1 MARAHRLGT
10 PGCSARRTYERGVKP
25 FGSTVKKEVRNE
37 VESWEKIWGYVA
49 GVGEFENEGKK
60 PQGQR
65 ERVQK
70 IFEKVFLKILKKRMF
85 WKYLRGE
92 CWCRRDE
99 WYIVLRNVG
108 RSEQR
113 GVVCRPPS

>member
-60 PQGQR
+60 PQRPR
-65 ERVQK
+65 ERAQK
-70 IFEKVFLKILKKRMF
+70 N
-85 WKYLRGE
+85 
-92 CWCRRDE
+92 C
-99 WYIVLRNVG
+99 
-108 RSEQR
+108 
-113 GVVCRPPS
+113 